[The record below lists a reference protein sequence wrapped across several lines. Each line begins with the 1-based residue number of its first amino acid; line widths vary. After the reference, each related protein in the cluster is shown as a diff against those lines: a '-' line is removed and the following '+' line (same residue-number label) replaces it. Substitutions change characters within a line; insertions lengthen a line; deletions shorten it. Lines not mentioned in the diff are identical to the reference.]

1 MTNTT
6 ITLEQFHDL
15 LADAYAVSVNDT
27 LYFVGYNTEDD
38 TPYIADNDGDDYID
52 LSTVDGDI
60 EVHNNYVFFY
70 IQEQPIQLSFL
81 QLKSL
86 TNWNKMTFTDSLIAQ
101 GYVFDDENFDACY
114 VKQDADGF
122 IHLYQENVDDETDTL
137 WNYVKMTDDYDVIEE
152 KTFNPNVEVN

>member
-38 TPYIADNDGDDYID
+38 TPYIADNNGDDYID

-81 QLKSL
+81 QLKSPISAWL
-86 TNWNKMTFTDSLIAQ
+86 KLLSS
-101 GYVFDDENFDACY
+101 
-114 VKQDADGF
+114 K
-122 IHLYQENVDDETDTL
+122 VDL
-137 WNYVKMTDDYDVIEE
+137 
-152 KTFNPNVEVN
+152 